1 MTFFLSLP
9 VVNPTTAVNTRE
21 RASDMLTHSLLLS
34 TLGEWSYSIPL
45 HSHLETTL
53 LLFREREMC
62 FTVSPA
68 HILLALLLPPSCSP
82 CPAVLLYRAL
92 FSSVYSNTVISTLSC
107 PGHSHHQ
114 QQKQH
119 MHQPNSHPSTP
130 TPQVELL
137 VRCAQDVG
145 TTDSD
150 VYNSASRA
158 GGPSTGNEIQ
168 VQHTATS

>member
-1 MTFFLSLP
+1 
-9 VVNPTTAVNTRE
+9 
-21 RASDMLTHSLLLS
+21 
-34 TLGEWSYSIPL
+34 
-45 HSHLETTL
+45 
-53 LLFREREMC
+53 MC
-62 FTVSPA
+62 FTVFPA
-68 HILLALLLPPSCSP
+68 HILLALLLLPSCSP
-82 CPAVLLYRAL
+82 CPAGLLYRAL
-92 FSSVYSNTVISTLSC
+92 FSPVYSNTVISTLSC

-119 MHQPNSHPSTP
+119 LYQPNSHPSPP

-168 VQHTATS
+168 VPHTAHSNRLNQELILPTSYSEPATHFRIVYCSVVQHAF